1 MALAQWHEQEER
13 QSETC
18 DDILWCYSSAI
29 ALVLLVW
36 CYSSAT
42 TLVLLA
48 LLLLLFWCYSSVTTL
63 AQALFWC
70 YYSGALLYSI

>member
-18 DDILWCYSSAI
+18 DDILWCYSSAN
-29 ALVLLVW
+29 
-36 CYSSAT
+36 

-48 LLLLLFWCYSSVTTL
+48 LVLVLFWCYFCVITL
-63 AQALFWC
+63 ASALFWC
-70 YYSGALLYSI
+70 YYSGA